1 MAAAVLVPAV
11 VAGAGGCFGGGDNA
25 PQGNAPPAPAA
36 TAPATTA
43 PPADPPASQPAPKP
57 WPTLRGG
64 VPALPPAA
72 VNPADFGVPIDNP
85 YFPLAPGTRYRYET
99 RGGGGAREV
108 VTVEVTRRTKPI
120 LGVSTVVVRD
130 TVRSPDGT
138 LVEDTYDWFAQD
150 KAGNVWYFGED
161 TKEFSGGKVVTTA
174 GSWQAGVRGA
184 RAGVIMP
191 AVPRVGDTFRQEYFK
206 GEAEDMA
213 RVLSISER
221 VRVVYGS
228 AAGVVK
234 TGDWTPLEPAVLEHK
249 YYARGVGCVLTET
262 VKGGSQRLE
271 LISVTR
277 F

>member
-1 MAAAVLVPAV
+1 MRTRPIPPPLLQVLTFTLAAALGCNSQNATQPSAL
-11 VAGAGGCFGGGDNA
+11 GAGDQA
-25 PQGNAPPAPAA
+25 PTLAA
-36 TAPATTA
+36 TQAEATA
-43 PPADPPASQPAPKP
+43 QPA
-57 WPTLRGG
+57 G
-64 VPALPPAA
+64 LP
-72 VNPADFGVPIDNP
+72 DFDPGDFVRRVDNP
-85 YFPLAPGTRYRYET
+85 LFPLPLGRRLIYHGSEDGERET
-99 RGGGGAREV
+99 V
-108 VTVEVTRRTKPI
+108 ITEVTREHKTI
-120 LGVSTVVVRD
+120 LGVSVVVVLDR
-130 TVRSPDGT
+130 VFLDGVLKEKT
-138 LVEDTYDWFAQD
+138 FDWYAQD
-150 KAGNVWYFGED
+150 EDGNVWYFGED
-161 TKEFSGGKVVTTA
+161 TKEYSGGKVVTTA

-234 TGDWTPLEPAVLEHK
+234 TGDWTPLEPNVLEHK
-249 YYARGVGCVLTET
+249 YYARGVGCVMTRT
-262 VKGGSQRLE
+262 VRGGSERLE